1 MPVFSSVLRM
11 LLGAAGIAQNM
22 NLSILLKIAGPMGA
36 LSLLLLAVGVLAA
49 RNVEHQQQI
58 STDLI
63 RQEVNGMLVVE
74 ELFIVMRDI
83 RYELNL
89 YLRTHDSRHLENVR
103 SLLEKANGP
112 ISIAHDAARTG
123 EESQRIRIVESGFQ
137 DFVREFERL
146 SGMSPEKN
154 VDSELAALNDTF
166 LTERILNP
174 IQECIGYNRLVVDRT
189 TETGLATARQL
200 RIGFLLLGITG
211 CIAGLLA
218 GLGIARTVSRSI
230 VQLDISVRSVAG
242 KLNEVS
248 GPVHISRLGDF
259 ERIEF
264 GVRQLEDEISAIVE
278 RLQQR
283 ELEVLRGEQLAVV
296 GQLAA
301 GMAHELRNPLMPVK
315 VLVQAALERGEGAR
329 LQGRELEIVNDEIC
343 RLEKSIQT
351 FLDFA
356 RPPAIE
362 ATSMNIGELILRAA
376 ELVQP
381 QASRQNVELQ
391 LNLPDHPIITRVDA
405 PQLRQVLLNLMLNSL
420 DAMSETGWI
429 QISLTEIPNLSTDEM
444 TLHDAVRRTKTSGSE
459 SIQITV
465 TDNGQGFP
473 EELIP
478 RAFEP
483 FLSTKETGTG
493 LGLSICRRIVTA
505 HGGTIQVSRPREG
518 GTQFAI
524 RLPLTA

>member
-1 MPVFSSVLRM
+1 
-11 LLGAAGIAQNM
+11 M
-22 NLSILLKIAGPMGA
+22 NVGILLKIAGPMGI
-36 LSLLLLAVGVLAA
+36 LSLLLLVVGVLAA
-49 RNVEHQQQI
+49 RNVEQQQQI
-58 STDLI
+58 SSDLI

-89 YLRTHDSRHLENVR
+89 YLRTHDGRHLKNVR
-103 SLLEKANGP
+103 ALFVKAHEP
-112 ISIAHDAARTG
+112 IRIARQAARTH
-123 EESQRIRIVESGFQ
+123 EESHLFEIVETGFQ
-137 DFVREFERL
+137 DFSRQFEELSSQPATPETDTELGRL
-146 SGMSPEKN
+146 NE
-154 VDSELAALNDTF
+154 TF
-166 LTERILNP
+166 LTVRILDP
-174 IQECIGYNRLVVDRT
+174 IQECIGYNKLVVDRT
-189 TETGLATARQL
+189 TETGMDTARQM

-248 GPVHISRLGDF
+248 GPVYISRRGDF
-259 ERIEF
+259 ADLEF
-264 GVRQLEDEISAIVE
+264 GVRQLEEEIGAIVE

-315 VLVQAALERGEGAR
+315 VLVQAALERGSEGV
-329 LQGRELEIVNDEIC
+329 LQGRELQIVNEEIC
-343 RLEKSIQT
+343 RLEQSIQA

-362 ATSMNIGELILRAA
+362 ATNTDLCHLIHRAV
-376 ELVQP
+376 ELVSP
-381 QASRQNVELQ
+381 QAARQNVQ
-391 LNLPDHPIITRVDA
+391 LRLALPQEPLITRVDG

-420 DAMSETGWI
+420 DALATDGWI
-429 QISLTEIPNLSTDEM
+429 EIRLFVKSVTATDELS
-444 TLHDAVRRTKTSGSE
+444 LHDAVRRRYE
-459 SIQITV
+459 SPQTQIILVV
-465 TDNGQGFP
+465 TDNGPGFP
-473 EELIP
+473 EELLP

-493 LGLSICRRIVTA
+493 LGLSICRRIVSA
-505 HGGTIQVSRPREG
+505 HGGTIRIERPREG
-518 GTQFAI
+518 GSSFVI
-524 RLPLTA
+524 ELPGAD